1 MPSAISP
8 VTRALAAISA
18 TTSAAASAAA
28 SGATPA
34 AAAPANLPATLAR
47 HAAFGPPP
55 LIAGE
60 DAAAYEALCARVAGA
75 VAPADVL
82 EEMRVRDVVDLDWEA
97 QRLRRLQA
105 ALLRAAAHEGLAVV
119 LTPLLGLSGA
129 HDLAAQW
136 AAGKRRAARRVRA
149 LLAAA
154 GLGQDAVAAQTF
166 AACIGDFERIDRMIM
181 QAESRRAA
189 ALHEIEFHRALL
201 AHALREALADED
213 AEYEDEEDEADEA
226 FDGAV
231 SGSHS
236 HGAGRRVRRDQ

>member
-1 MPSAISP
+1 MPSALSP
-8 VTRALAAISA
+8 VIRAAISA
-18 TTSAAASAAA
+18 TTSATP
-28 SGATPA
+28 GATPA
-34 AAAPANLPATLAR
+34 IAAPANLPATLA
-47 HAAFGPPP
+47 HGTVFGPPP
-55 LIAGE
+55 LVAGE
-60 DAAAYEALCARVAGA
+60 DAAAYEALRARVAVA

-82 EEMRVRDVVDLDWEA
+82 EEMWVRDVVDLDWEA

-105 ALLRAAAHEGLAVV
+105 ALLRVAAHEGLAVV

-154 GLGQDAVAAQTF
+154 GLGQDAVTAQTF
-166 AACIGDFERIDRMIM
+166 AARIGDFDRIDRMIM

-189 ALHEIEFHRALL
+189 ALHEIEFHRVLL
-201 AHALREALADED
+201 AQALREALAAED
-213 AEYEDEEDEADEA
+213 AEYQDEDDEA
-226 FDGAV
+226 FGGAV
-231 SGSHS
+231 PGSHS

>member
-8 VTRALAAISA
+8 VIRAALSA
-18 TTSAAASAAA
+18 TSAATVAP
-28 SGATPA
+28 ATPTTV
-34 AAAPANLPATLAR
+34 APANLPATLAR
-47 HAAFGPPP
+47 SAAFGPPP
-55 LIAGE
+55 LVGGE
-60 DAAAYEALCARVAGA
+60 DAAAYEALRARVAVA

-82 EEMRVRDVVDLDWEA
+82 EEMWVRDVVDLDWEV

-154 GLGQDAVAAQTF
+154 GLGQDAVTAQTF
-166 AACIGDFERIDRMIM
+166 AARIGDFDRIDRMIM
-181 QAESRRAA
+181 QAENRRAA
-189 ALHEIEFHRALL
+189 ALREIEFHRALL
-201 AHALREALADED
+201 AHALREALAAEH
-213 AEYEDEEDEADEA
+213 AEYEDQEDEADEA

-231 SGSHS
+231 PGSHN

>member
-8 VTRALAAISA
+8 VIRAAISA
-18 TTSAAASAAA
+18 PAAPGTTPATAAS
-28 SGATPA
+28 
-34 AAAPANLPATLAR
+34 ANLPATLAH

-60 DAAAYEALCARVAGA
+60 DAAAYEALLARVIGA

-82 EEMRVRDVVDLDWEA
+82 EEMWVRDVVDLDWEA

-105 ALLRAAAHEGLAVV
+105 ALLTAATHEGLAVV

-154 GLGQDAVAAQTF
+154 GLGQDAVTAQTL
-166 AACIGDFERIDRMIM
+166 AARIGDFDRIDRMIM

-189 ALHEIEFHRALL
+189 ALHEIEFHRVVL
-201 AHALREALADED
+201 AHALREALAAED
-213 AEYEDEEDEADEA
+213 GGYQDEEDEA
-226 FDGAV
+226 FDGAA
-231 SGSHS
+231 SGPRS